1 MISENRM
8 QTEGDFMITTKR
20 LVIRPYSDGDQEDMA
35 ALLMNE
41 IVKKTYIIPDFNS
54 KEEAYSLF
62 KKIQKF
68 SYSDDHYEF
77 GIYKDNQLIGWVN
90 DVSMDTDTI
99 ELGYVINPKY
109 HNNGFAT
116 EVLKSV
122 IEDLFLRGYNE
133 VITGAF
139 DTNKA
144 SIRVME
150 KCGMKRIDREE
161 DLVYQDRL
169 QHCIY
174 YSIKR

>member
-1 MISENRM
+1 
-8 QTEGDFMITTKR
+8 MITTKR

-41 IVKKTYIIPDFNS
+41 IVKKTYMISDFNT

-62 KKIQKF
+62 KKIQKL

-77 GIYKDNQLIGWVN
+77 GIYKDSQLIGWVN
-90 DVSMDTDTI
+90 DVSNDTVKV

-109 HNNGFAT
+109 HNNGYAT
-116 EVLKSV
+116 EVLKAV
-122 IEDLFLRGYNE
+122 IEDLFMRGYNE
-133 VITGAF
+133 VITGTF

-150 KCGMKRIDREE
+150 KCGMKRI
-161 DLVYQDRL
+161 
-169 QHCIY
+169 
-174 YSIKR
+174 

>member
-1 MISENRM
+1 
-8 QTEGDFMITTKR
+8 MITTKR
-20 LVIRPYSDGDQEDMA
+20 LIIRPYSDEDQEDMA
-35 ALLMNE
+35 ALIMNE
-41 IVKKTYIIPDFNS
+41 IVKKTYMIPDFNT
-54 KEEAYSLF
+54 KEEAYTLF

-77 GIYKDNQLIGWVN
+77 GVYKDGQLIGWVN
-90 DVSMDTDTI
+90 DVTKDTVKI
-99 ELGYVINPKY
+99 ELGYVIKPKY
-109 HNNGFAT
+109 HNDGYAT
-116 EVLKSV
+116 EVLKAV
-122 IEDLFLRGYNE
+122 IEDLFMRGYNE
-133 VITGAF
+133 VITGTF